1 MKKTILAAVALIL
14 AGSMPSF
21 AQTPRADYREFR
33 QDQRIV
39 RGAVRGDLNP
49 REIHRLQRQQH
60 RIDRAQRRAARD
72 GYVSHR
78 EARQIE
84 RMQNRAG
91 RNIARK
97 THNWR

>member
-1 MKKTILAAVALIL
+1 MKTTILAAVALVL
-14 AGSMPSF
+14 MGSLPGA
-21 AQTPRADYREFR
+21 AQTPRADYREYR
-33 QDQRIV
+33 QDQRII

-72 GYVSHR
+72 GYVSRR
-78 EARQIE
+78 EAREIE

-97 THNWR
+97 TRNWR